1 MDPFVTILALMGIVI
16 IVASLLS
23 GALERNAVPIV
34 AVFLALGAL
43 LGPFALGVLDVGF
56 GSPELRVIAILAL
69 MLVLFSD
76 GVTLNLRELMPR
88 RGLLVRVL
96 GPGTLVPA
104 ALIAVAAS
112 LLLGMSPPLAAILG
126 AALASTDPVLLRTAL
141 RSRAVPDAARIAL
154 RMESGLNDIILLPV
168 VVIAML
174 RSPNIYDDT
183 HHGDSSALLGLF
195 LLGPLLG
202 VVVGWVGITALS
214 QVRRR
219 AGVRRDYESLYAL
232 GLAFCAYAAA
242 EAVGGSGF
250 VAAFAAGIMIDAQD
264 AELCECFL
272 EYGEATA
279 EMFLLLTFVALG
291 TTLIWSGLHAM
302 TWRALVF
309 AVIALVVR
317 SAVLYPMLAGLGL
330 AERERRLIALLGPR
344 GLSTLLLVL
353 LPVFAGVAGAE
364 SLFAVASTV
373 VLISVVVHGGG
384 VMWFL
389 RSQSPR
395 PAAEATPAVE
405 RPSALPV
412 IDGHAEA
419 AGDRITLDE
428 LQALQSRGEPVVI
441 ADARKDDVYLAGAP
455 QAAGAVRIGPRDPV
469 GDARAL
475 GVPREATIA
484 VYCA

>member
-43 LGPFALGVLDVGF
+43 LGPFALRVLDVGF

-126 AALASTDPVLLRTAL
+126 AALASTDPVMLRTAL

-183 HHGDSSALLGLF
+183 HHGDSKCSARAVPARPAARCRRRLGGHHGAVSGAAPRRSPARLRVAVRAGARV
-195 LLGPLLG
+195 LC
-202 VVVGWVGITALS
+202 IRRRRS
-214 QVRRR
+214 RRRQRVRRR
-219 AGVRRDYESLYAL
+219 IRRGHHDRCAGR
-232 GLAFCAYAAA
+232 
-242 EAVGGSGF
+242 
-250 VAAFAAGIMIDAQD
+250 
-264 AELCECFL
+264 ELCECFL

-302 TWRALVF
+302 TWRTLVF
-309 AVIALVVR
+309 AVIALVVGAPCSTRCSRAR
-317 SAVLYPMLAGLGL
+317 SG
-330 AERERRLIALLGPR
+330 
-344 GLSTLLLVL
+344 
-353 LPVFAGVAGAE
+353 GA
-364 SLFAVASTV
+364 
-373 VLISVVVHGGG
+373 
-384 VMWFL
+384 
-389 RSQSPR
+389 R
-395 PAAEATPAVE
+395 
-405 RPSALPV
+405 
-412 IDGHAEA
+412 A
-419 AGDRITLDE
+419 AG
-428 LQALQSRGEPVVI
+428 
-441 ADARKDDVYLAGAP
+441 
-455 QAAGAVRIGPRDPV
+455 
-469 GDARAL
+469 
-475 GVPREATIA
+475 
-484 VYCA
+484 